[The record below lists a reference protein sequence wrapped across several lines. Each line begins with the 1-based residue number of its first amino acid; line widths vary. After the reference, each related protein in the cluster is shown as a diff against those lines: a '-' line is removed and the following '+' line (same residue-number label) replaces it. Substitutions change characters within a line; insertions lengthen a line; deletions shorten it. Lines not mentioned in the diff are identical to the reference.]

1 MYNESRI
8 KYKNN
13 NITLI
18 EDDADISK
26 IDITTSKGHMF
37 RDKVLMIADDQ
48 HGEDLTLIVSNLTD
62 IEKENLFDALDIG
75 LHDNT
80 DTSAYMTDRIMY
92 LEGQI
97 DNLTELLSLECDTE
111 ERSTFDGEYD
121 FYERKL

>member
-1 MYNESRI
+1 MYNERQI

-18 EDDADISK
+18 EDDADIAK
-26 IDITTSKGHMF
+26 FDITTSKGHMF

-48 HGEDLTLIVSNLTD
+48 HGEDLTLVVSNLTD
-62 IEKENLFDALDIG
+62 IEKENLFDALDTG

-80 DTSAYMTDRIMY
+80 NTSAYMTDRIMY

-97 DNLTELLSLECDTE
+97 DNLTESLECDTE
-111 ERSTFDGEYD
+111 AEIAFDGEYD